1 LQAPEFRRGS
11 EFVENIDYL
20 TGALRVI
27 AIVCAFGAFAWA
39 LARMRSEHAEQ
50 LEKLAAA
57 QQRAQAEM
65 HVLAEKIGALATLV
79 AAIPARVERPVEAPP
94 APRRREPAPIR
105 SYETARRLARAGA
118 TVDEI
123 VATSGVPDTE
133 ARLLQRLHGGEG
145 AASDFA
151 A

>member
-1 LQAPEFRRGS
+1 M
-11 EFVENIDYL
+11 ENIDYL
-20 TGALRVI
+20 IDALRVV

-39 LARMRSEHAEQ
+39 LGRMRREAADQLEQLQAEQ
-50 LEKLAAA
+50 R
-57 QQRAQAEM
+57 RAQADIQA
-65 HVLAEKIGALATLV
+65 LTEKISALATLV
-79 AAIPARVERPVEAPP
+79 AAIPARVERPVEEP
-94 APRRREPAPIR
+94 APRRREPAAIR

-145 AASDFA
+145 VGSEHAA
-151 A
+151 

>member
-1 LQAPEFRRGS
+1 M
-11 EFVENIDYL
+11 ENIDYL

-39 LARMRSEHAEQ
+39 LGRMRRESAEQ

-57 QQRAQAEM
+57 HERSQADIQA
-65 HVLAEKIGALATLV
+65 LAEKVSALATLV
-79 AAIPARVERPVEAPP
+79 ASIPARVERPVEAPP
-94 APRRREPAPIR
+94 APRRREPSAIR

-133 ARLLQRLHGGEG
+133 ARLLQRLHGGVE
-145 AASDFA
+145 AASEDA